1 MGFDDWKF
9 SQSLVNKL
17 FRIFTKMAATCQEG
31 AHMQIS
37 ADQAETIALKALAW
51 VSGND
56 ELFPVFM
63 GATGAS
69 LDDLKSR
76 AADPEFLG
84 SVLDF
89 LMMDDGWV
97 IEFCDSAGLKYE
109 SPMQAR
115 MALPGGA
122 QIHWT

>member
-1 MGFDDWKF
+1 
-9 SQSLVNKL
+9 
-17 FRIFTKMAATCQEG
+17 
-31 AHMQIS
+31 MQIS
-37 ADQAETIALKALAW
+37 ADEAETLALRALAW
-51 VSGND
+51 LSGND

-69 LDDLKSR
+69 VDDLKSR
-76 AADPEFLG
+76 ASDPEFLG

-89 LMMDDGWV
+89 LMMDDAWV
-97 IEFCDSAGLKYE
+97 VGFCDDAGLKYE